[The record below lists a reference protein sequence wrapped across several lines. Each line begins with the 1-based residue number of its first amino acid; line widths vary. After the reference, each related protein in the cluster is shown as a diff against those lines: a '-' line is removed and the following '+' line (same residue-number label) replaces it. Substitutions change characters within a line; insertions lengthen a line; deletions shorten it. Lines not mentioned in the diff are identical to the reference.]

1 MDKNLLHGFFNA
13 CFGSVNIFAYQ
24 SFTEIGQVV
33 AVLLSSTAALL
44 SVIVALK
51 KLKRNK

>member
-1 MDKNLLHGFFNA
+1 MDKNLLTGFFHA
-13 CFGSVNIFAYQ
+13 CFGSVNIFAYS
-24 SFTEIGQVV
+24 SFTEVGQVV

-51 KLKRNK
+51 KLKKEK